1 MCWHVVWSF
10 HSVLPR
16 SIVALWDNSVKKS
29 FSVSLHIRV
38 IVLIDGQGSACVLQ
52 EEMSEPALEP
62 GQVAL
67 DLPQNL
73 GGDEVAAAAL
83 RGDDDGLL
91 GPLGG
96 HGGGGGGGRRAR
108 PGGGGGGARAEA
120 VLRG

>member
-1 MCWHVVWSF
+1 
-10 HSVLPR
+10 
-16 SIVALWDNSVKKS
+16 
-29 FSVSLHIRV
+29 VSHT
-38 IVLIDGQGSACVLQ
+38 

-96 HGGGGGGGRRAR
+96 RGIGRDG
-108 PGGGGGGARAEA
+108 GGGGGGARAEA